1 MSLAITLGIIALLA
15 ALMFNTRRPKLPPTE
30 ARRLVQEGA
39 TLLDVRTESE
49 FAGGHLPG
57 AHNVPVQELSGRL
70 REIQKNQPVVVYCH
84 SGSRATVATRLL
96 RKAGFEV
103 RDLGAMSN
111 WPRT

>member
-1 MSLAITLGIIALLA
+1 MSLAITLGVVVLLA
-15 ALMFNTRRPKLPPTE
+15 AFMFNTRRPKVPPAE
-30 ARRLVQEGA
+30 ARRLVEEGA

-49 FAGGHLPG
+49 FAGGHPPG
-57 AHNVPVQELSGRL
+57 ARNVPVQELSGRL
-70 REIQKNQPVVVYCH
+70 GEIQKNRPVVVYCH
-84 SGSRATVATRLL
+84 SGSRAMFATRVL